1 MDTAAIPAT
10 MTAWLRADYGPAAGT
25 AQQDVT
31 VPRPGRDEVL
41 LKVRATALAA
51 GDVRLLLGD
60 PQLARLAFG
69 LRRPKQPIRGIDVAG
84 TVVAVG
90 EGVPRERIGDE
101 VIVELNAGGGL
112 AAFVVAPAARI
123 VVRPDDVAPEVAATL
138 SVSAGTAQQALDLA
152 GVAAGNRVLVL
163 GGSGGVGTFTVQ
175 LAVDRGAEVDATCG
189 ESNRALV
196 ERIGATRTFDH
207 RVTPASVLEAG
218 QYDAIIDIVGSE
230 PLPTLRD
237 LLTPEGTI
245 VMVSGAGGSVLG
257 PLPRMLRA
265 ALLSI
270 GSSRHIRPLL
280 AVPKPEMT
288 HALIELVR
296 AGRIAPVIER
306 RYPFSEATAALARVE
321 TGHAVGKV
329 VVCVE
334 E

>member
-10 MTAWLRADYGPAAGT
+10 MTAWLRTDYGPAAGT
-25 AQQDVT
+25 TLQSVD
-31 VPRPGRDEVL
+31 VPRPGKGEVL

-60 PQLARLAFG
+60 PRLARLAFG
-69 LRRPKQPIRGIDVAG
+69 LRRPSQPIRGIDVAG

-90 EGVPRERIGDE
+90 ADVPQERIGDE
-101 VIVELNAGGGL
+101 VVVELSAGGGL
-112 AAFVVAPAARI
+112 AAFVVASAARL
-123 VVRPDDVAPEVAATL
+123 VARPDDVEPGTAATL

-152 GVAAGNRVLVL
+152 GIEAGNRVLVL

-175 LAVDRGAEVDATCG
+175 LAVERGAEVDATCS
-189 ESNRALV
+189 EPNRALV

-207 RVTPASVLEAG
+207 RVSPASALHAG
-218 QYDAIIDIVGSE
+218 TYDAIIDIVGNE
-230 PLPTLRD
+230 PLLSLRN
-237 LLTPEGTI
+237 LLTPKGTL

-270 GSSRHIRPLL
+270 GSGRRIRPLM
-280 AVPKPEMT
+280 AMPKPEMT
-288 HALIELVR
+288 AALIELAR
-296 AGRIAPVIER
+296 EGMITPVIER
-306 RYPFSEATAALARVE
+306 TYPFSEASAALARVE

-329 VVCVE
+329 VVRVE